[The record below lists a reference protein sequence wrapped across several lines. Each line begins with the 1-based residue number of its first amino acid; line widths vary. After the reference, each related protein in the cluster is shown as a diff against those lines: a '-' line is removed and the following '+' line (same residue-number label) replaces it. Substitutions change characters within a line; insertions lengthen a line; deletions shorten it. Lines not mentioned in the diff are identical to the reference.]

1 VSVAAICPVEEAASF
16 VRDGDTVALGG
27 ALSWREPM
35 ALVRELVR
43 QGRRRLHVVG
53 SAHGIDVDLLVAAGA
68 MGVAELSYVGFEHDF
83 GLAPAYRRACEEGAV
98 EIRETCCY
106 TLLQQL
112 RAAEYGSPY
121 MALRSVMG
129 TDMMGLHP
137 EYVEATSPFDGKPVV
152 LVPALA
158 PDVAL
163 LHGTA
168 GDLHGNVHL
177 EQPYVLDERYA
188 RAARAVVV
196 TVERIVGDRELHDAG
211 VTIPGAFV
219 TALAEAPFGA
229 HPTSCYPDYAYDRR
243 TMGEYVDA
251 AREGGAAL
259 RSYLDRTVLERT
271 EEEYRAW
278 VREERAAELR
288 DWVASPA
295 RWQELMA

>member
-1 VSVAAICPVEEAASF
+1 MTAAAICSVEQAASF
-16 VRDGDTVALGG
+16 VRDGETVALGG

-43 QGRRRLHVVG
+43 QGRRGLHVVG

-68 MGVAELSYVGFEHDF
+68 IGMAELSYVGFEHDF
-83 GLAPAYRRACEEGAV
+83 GLAPAYRRACEEGTV
-98 EIRETCCY
+98 ESRETCCY

-129 TDMMGLHP
+129 TGIMGLHP
-137 EYVEATSPFDGKPVV
+137 EYVETTSPFDGSLVV

-163 LHGTA
+163 LHGTL

-196 TVERIVGDRELHDAG
+196 TVERIVGDREMQEAG
-211 VTIPGAFV
+211 VTIPGVFV

-229 HPTSCYPDYAYDRR
+229 HPTSCYPDYAYDRQA
-243 TMGEYVDA
+243 MGQYVGA
-251 AREGGAAL
+251 ARQGGAAL
-259 RSYLDRTVLERT
+259 QAHLDLTVLGRT

-278 VREERAAELR
+278 VRAERAAELR
-288 DWVASPA
+288 DWSASPT